1 MISDARPKVA
11 AYHFTTLVP
20 NLGVCEHELRTTV
33 FADVPGLIV
42 GAHKGKGLGHT
53 FLRHVSRARALVHV
67 VDGTSSDPVGEFGA
81 IRRELALV
89 EGGAA
94 LARKPYI
101 VAYNKID
108 VPDSGDYASDVLE
121 ALQDGW
127 GVQPENFVAVSAA
140 TGEGVINM
148 VRLLS
153 TVCACVSTSASVLL
167 NCALDKCNA
176 C

>member
-20 NLGVCEHELRTTV
+20 NLGVCEHDLRTTV

-67 VDGTSSDPVGEFGA
+67 VDGTSTDPVGEFGA
-81 IRRELALV
+81 IRRELGLV

-108 VPDSGDYASDVLE
+108 IPDSGDYAKDVQE
-121 ALQDGW
+121 ALQQGW

-148 VRLLS
+148 VHPNSLQQ
-153 TVCACVSTSASVLL
+153 
-167 NCALDKCNA
+167 
-176 C
+176 